1 MEVGI
6 GQRNTATLVGLS
18 LFPDYFYVQSIV
30 LEPCNCVQCYRLY
43 GDVDE
48 LPYHQTTVRK
58 RSGGYVVLT
67 TRTCR
72 HTVSLRT
79 VVVVS
84 ARALNNCLPF
94 SEPVDKALKRRP
106 IRKLA
111 KSHFCPRGSTGF
123 LGNRSIFPFYP
134 SLVRQRSLFYGWGA
148 AGTAPSRW
156 GIEDRPGI
164 SCSCCSRLCWN
175 VDELSDN
182 AYMHSRALSRHHIV
196 PKSRLRKNDLQYTNL
211 YSCIILSL

>member
-94 SEPVDKALKRRP
+94 SEPVDKALKQRP

-123 LGNRSIFPFYP
+123 SVIVRF
-134 SLVRQRSLFYGWGA
+134 SLSTRRWFVSDLFFMVGA
-148 AGTAPSRW
+148 LL
-156 GIEDRPGI
+156 E
-164 SCSCCSRLCWN
+164 
-175 VDELSDN
+175 
-182 AYMHSRALSRHHIV
+182 RHRRV
-196 PKSRLRKNDLQYTNL
+196 GA
-211 YSCIILSL
+211 